1 LRDVIP
7 LKDFNPTRR
16 RAWATLGLIVACV
29 LVYFW
34 VQPPAGGAMVDL
46 SANRFTY
53 SKAAIPEE
61 LTSGEPLTVGEVF
74 EANPAAAAS
83 CEGITATRV
92 GSGIRLTGD
101 QNQPCFP
108 EKNVYLAVFTSLF
121 LHGSVAHLAF
131 NMLFLWIF
139 GNNLEDRWGRLR
151 YLLFYVGA
159 GIAATLAF
167 VLTSPGGAIPLI
179 GASGAIAG
187 VMGAYLV
194 LFPRARILG
203 LLVIIPLPLP
213 AWAFLGFWF
222 LSQFVGGSDGVA
234 YAAHVGGF
242 LFGMAVGGLVRALS
256 PRPPQY
262 VPVSR

>member
-1 LRDVIP
+1 MIP

-16 RAWATLGLIVACV
+16 RAWVTLALIVTCV

-34 VQPPAGGAMVDL
+34 VQPPSDGAMLDL

-61 LTSGEPLTVGEVF
+61 LTSGEPATVREVF
-74 EANPAAAAS
+74 DANPAAAVS
-83 CEGITATRV
+83 CQGVTATRD
-92 GSGIRLTGD
+92 GGRIRLAGD
-101 QNQPCFP
+101 FEAQCFP
-108 EKNVYLAVFTSLF
+108 QKNVYLAMLTSLF
-121 LHGSVAHLAF
+121 LHGSLTHLAF

-139 GNNLEDRWGRLR
+139 GNNLEDRWGRIR
-151 YLLFYVGA
+151 YLLFYMAA

-167 VLTSPGGAIPLI
+167 VLTSPSSVVPLI

-203 LLVIIPLPLP
+203 LVVIIPVPLP
-213 AWAFLGFWF
+213 AWLFLGFWF
-222 LSQFVGGSDGVA
+222 VSQFLGGSDGVA

-242 LFGMAVGGLVRALS
+242 LFGMAVGALVRTTTPKPPAFS
-256 PRPPQY
+256 PAWQ
-262 VPVSR
+262 

>member
-1 LRDVIP
+1 MLP

-16 RAWATLGLIVACV
+16 RAWVTMGLIVACV

-34 VQPPAGGAMVDL
+34 VQPPASGAMVDL

-61 LTSGEPLTVGEVF
+61 LTSGEPATVGAVLK
-74 EANPAAAAS
+74 ANPSAAAS
-83 CEGITATRV
+83 CQGVTATRQ
-92 GSGIRLTGD
+92 GDRIRLTGD
-101 QNQPCFP
+101 PEASCFP
-108 EKNVYLAVFTSLF
+108 EKNVYLAVLTSLF
-121 LHGSVAHLAF
+121 LHGSLAHLAF

-139 GNNLEDRWGRLR
+139 GNNLEDRWGRVR
-151 YLLFYVGA
+151 YLLFYLAA

-167 VLTSPGGAIPLI
+167 VVTSPSSVIPLI

-194 LFPRARILG
+194 LFPKVRILG
-203 LLVIIPLPLP
+203 LVGIFPLPLP
-213 AWAFLGFWF
+213 AWVFLGFWF
-222 LSQFVGGSDGVA
+222 VSQFLGGSDGVA

-242 LFGMAVGGLVRALS
+242 LFGMGVGALVRS
-256 PRPPQY
+256 MTPKPPEF
-262 VPVSR
+262 VPTWG

>member
-1 LRDVIP
+1 VLP

-16 RAWATLGLIVACV
+16 RSWVTLSLIVGCV

-34 VQPPAGGAMVDL
+34 VQPPATGAMVDL

-61 LTSGEPLTVGEVF
+61 LTSGDPLTVAEVAK
-74 EANPAAAAS
+74 ANPGAAAS
-83 CEGITATRV
+83 CEGITATRE
-92 GSGIRLTGD
+92 GARIRLSGD
-101 QNQPCFP
+101 PTRPCFP
-108 EKNVYLAVFTSLF
+108 EKSVYLAVLTSLF
-121 LHGSVAHLAF
+121 LHGSIAHLAF

-139 GNNLEDRWGRLR
+139 GNNLEDRWGRVR
-151 YLLFYVGA
+151 YLGFYLAA
-159 GIAATLAF
+159 GVAATLAF
-167 VLTSPGGAIPLI
+167 VLTSPNGAVPLI

-194 LFPRARILG
+194 LFPRAKVLG
-203 LLVIIPLPLP
+203 LLVIIPIPLP

-222 LSQFVGGSDGVA
+222 ASQFAGGSDGVA

-242 LFGMAVGGLVRALS
+242 LFGMAVGALVRTLS
-256 PRPPQY
+256 PRPPEF
-262 VPVSR
+262 VSARR